1 MGHYDIGDWTDY
13 IRNLLSEARR
23 SEMEQHL
30 IGGCEECNG
39 VVGFLREVAGVAAT
53 DQAYEDVS
61 AQLAAAAR
69 EIFERPTAS
78 EERTGAKSGLRA
90 LLAHL
95 TFDSAA
101 GLYPA
106 GARGDRPAARQLMYQ
121 AGDYC
126 LDLRVDRERN
136 SMRVILVG
144 QVVNERHPLLQLA
157 RLPILVLAGKKIVS
171 ETASNEFG
179 EFTLDFLPRPNLR
192 LCVQLTQAGVQL
204 EVPLK
209 HTLEEHET

>member
-1 MGHYDIGDWTDY
+1 MGHYDIGDWADFV
-13 IRNLLSEARR
+13 RNLLSEARR
-23 SEMEQHL
+23 TEMEQHL
-30 IGGCEECNG
+30 VGGCEECHA
-39 VVGFLREVAGVAAT
+39 VVGFLREVAGVAAM
-53 DQAYEDVS
+53 DQAYEDAS
-61 AQLAAAAR
+61 TQLAASAR
-69 EIFERPTAS
+69 EIFEPTVATEARPA
-78 EERTGAKSGLRA
+78 AISGVRA
-90 LLAHL
+90 LLAYL

-106 GARGDRPAARQLMYQ
+106 GARGERPAARQLMYQ

-144 QVVNERHPLLQLA
+144 QVVNEKHPLLQLA
-157 RLPILVLAGKKIVS
+157 RLPIFVMSGKKIVS

-192 LCVQLTQAGVQL
+192 LCVQVTQAGVQL
-204 EVPLK
+204 DVPLK
-209 HTLEEHET
+209 HTLEEHEA